1 MVDVE
6 FHGDFEFT
14 KDVTEALF
22 EVEPE
27 NPATYVTL
35 INMLGEVAKVRNAMD
50 DKGLV
55 KKPGLRFRERYTYT
69 CAT

>member
-6 FHGDFEFT
+6 FHGNFEFA

-35 INMLGEVAKVRNAMD
+35 INMYATAGMWGEVAKVGNVMD

-55 KKPGLRFRERYTYT
+55 KNQV
-69 CAT
+69 